1 MRYFILVVALLLDPA
16 AVLLL
21 PGGALREAVDLR
33 VPCPSTPAPN
43 VTACRRCYMPPT
55 RMLTGFLMI
64 LAVLC
69 VVFVLLLAWAPHI
82 WWH

>member
-1 MRYFILVVALLLDPA
+1 MREVSHRRDITTYCGILSFVVALA
-16 AVLLL
+16 
-21 PGGALREAVDLR
+21 
-33 VPCPSTPAPN
+33 
-43 VTACRRCYMPPT
+43 
-55 RMLTGFLMI
+55 GFLMI